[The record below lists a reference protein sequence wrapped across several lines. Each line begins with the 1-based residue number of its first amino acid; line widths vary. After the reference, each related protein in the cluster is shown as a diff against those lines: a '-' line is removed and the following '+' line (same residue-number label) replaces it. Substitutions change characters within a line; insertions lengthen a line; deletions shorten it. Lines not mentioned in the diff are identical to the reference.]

1 MVDKK
6 PGIIRRTFHFIGSV
20 VNGVRTIIGLL
31 FLGFFFLLIGGMFAD
46 NIQPMPDSGALY
58 LAPSGVLV
66 DQKSYTDPIGQI
78 LSGGN
83 QQDSETLVRDI
94 IEALD
99 TAGIDSR
106 ITHLVLD
113 TNYMAGG
120 SLSKLEEI
128 SVALLRFKKSG
139 KPIIAIAD
147 NLSQSQYYLAAHAD
161 EILLNPLGAVMIT
174 GFGAYNS
181 YFKDALDKL
190 KINMHIFRVGNFKSA
205 VEPFLGNS
213 MSPEAKQAST
223 KLMNELWE
231 FYGSEIEQLRGL
243 PAGTV
248 NSYANNLPANL
259 QASLGNS
266 SALAK
271 QQDLIDQVATR
282 TEMSA
287 FLNEM
292 IPGTDG
298 EFNRIHMKG
307 YLNHVRLGKISSAA
321 AKRHKVALVVAA
333 GDIVDGEQP
342 EGTAG
347 GDTLAG
353 IFDEV
358 RNDSDI
364 KAVVLRIDTPGGS
377 AFASDVIR
385 DAMAA
390 TRKQGIPI
398 VVSMGSYAASGG
410 YWIATEADHVMAM
423 PTTITGSIGVFGVI
437 PTVEESLAALG
448 IYSDGVATTN
458 IAGILQLDRPMTK
471 QAEIIFQS
479 GVDNVYTRFLTL
491 VAEARNSTPVE
502 VHEIAQGQVWTG
514 KKALQLGLVDE
525 LGDLNDAIIEA
536 AELANLSE
544 YMVDYQRKPLTVYE
558 QFLSEMNSNIGA
570 SLAGLGIGV
579 SNNSWLPES
588 LREQAKVL
596 LKPFNLMDQLSDP
609 RGVYLYCEQCPQ

>member
-307 YLNHVRLGKISSAA
+307 YLNHVRLGKINSAA
-321 AKRHKVALVVAA
+321 AKRHKIALVVAA
-333 GDIVDGEQP
+333 GNIVDGEQP